1 MRIPIA
7 TYRLQLTGSFGF
19 QSCRSMVPY
28 LDALGASDLYASPIF
43 AARRGSLS
51 GYDVTDPT
59 RLNPEL
65 GSEADFEALARELA
79 SRTMGIVL
87 DIVPN
92 HMAASHENAWWRE
105 VLESGP
111 LSPRASFFDIRWK
124 PMGKASSQRAMLPV
138 LGDLYGRVLE
148 RGELAIAFEEGA
160 LVLRYYDARF
170 PLDPR
175 SWPAI
180 LELARR
186 EIERSGGSRALESEL
201 MTLCVDLEAAD
212 SRSTAEA
219 AAREGWKRRLSELCS
234 ESEECR
240 RAIERALSI
249 VNGRKGDPGS
259 FEMLDRILENQHYR
273 LAYWRTGMEKLNYR
287 RFFDISDLVGVRIQE
302 PRVFEEVHALTRRLV
317 REGAVTG
324 LRVDHVDGLSDPR
337 GYLERLKEIGDGEGD
352 RKGNGE
358 GEGDGRGRGER
369 RGGIYTIVEKIL
381 MPGERLPPEW
391 PVAGT
396 TGYDFLN
403 AVNRVFVSPD
413 GYLELE
419 RIHAGLT
426 GVSEPFERI
435 VRQKKRQ
442 VIEEIFPSETR
453 ALAAELGRLA
463 EAHRHARDLSA
474 ADLERALI
482 EMTCSLPVYR
492 TYVATSVRE
501 EDRSLLEETAR
512 EAARETGGRT
522 ADAVFFLL
530 DVLLL
535 EGKDQLAPE
544 DLDARARFAR
554 RWQQYSGPVMAKGL
568 EDTALYAHA
577 GLLSLNDVG
586 GRPGADGMSPRAFH
600 DWILARKTEWPHSMN
615 ATSTHDTKRS
625 EDVRARLDVLSEMP
639 DEWQRRLKSW
649 MRGNSGKKEVVDGVP
664 IPRPLGEVFYYQ
676 TLAGAWPLDPAGREG
691 FRERLEAYAIKAA
704 REAKMETRWTAPHGD
719 YERALTGFIRRTL
732 EPSGADRFLD
742 DFSRFASRLAYWGA
756 FNSLGM
762 TLVKIAAPGVPDFY
776 QGTELWDLSLVDP
789 DNRRPVDFGMRKDA
803 LDAVSTPGR
812 AVNRDLL
819 RSWSDGR
826 IKMYVTARALG
837 ARRRDPGLFLEGD
850 YLPLSARGSRA
861 GNVLAFARRRGDA
874 WAIAVAPRLVSKM
887 ARPGKLAIPDEAWE
901 DTVLVLPPGAPDA
914 WRNVF
919 VDGGGARSETREI
932 PMAEVLSGFPVG
944 LLAGE

>member
-1 MRIPIA
+1 MRIPNA

-19 QSCRSMVPY
+19 QSSRSVVSY

-65 GSEADFEALARELA
+65 GSEADFEALARDLG
-79 SRTMGIVL
+79 SRGMGILL

-160 LVLRYYDARF
+160 LVLQYYDAKF

-186 EIERSGGSRALESEL
+186 EIERSGGSRAIESEL
-201 MTLCVDLEAAD
+201 MRLCADLEAAD
-212 SRSTAEA
+212 SRSMAEG
-219 AAREGWKRRLSELCS
+219 AAREGWKRRLWELCS

-240 RAIERALSI
+240 RALERVLSI

-259 FEMLDRILENQHYR
+259 FEMLDRILEDQHYR

-317 REGAVTG
+317 REGAVIG

-337 GYLERLKEIGDGEGD
+337 AYLERLKEIGE
-352 RKGNGE
+352 E
-358 GEGDGRGRGER
+358 E
-369 RGGIYTIVEKIL
+369 GGIYAIVEKIL

-426 GVSEPFERI
+426 GVNEPFDVI

-442 VIEEIFPSETR
+442 VIQEIFPSETR

-492 TYVATSVRE
+492 TYVSTSVRE
-501 EDRSLLEETAR
+501 DDRNLLEATAR
-512 EAARETGGRT
+512 DAARETGGRI

-530 DVLLL
+530 EVLLL
-535 EGKDQLAPE
+535 EGKDHLVPE

-600 DWILARKTEWPHSMN
+600 DWVLARQAEWPYAMN

-639 DEWQRRLKSW
+639 DAWRRRLKSW
-649 MRGNSGKKEVVDGVP
+649 MRWNSGKKEVVDGIP

-719 YERALTGFIRRTL
+719 YESALTGFIRRTL

-742 DFSRFASRLAYWGA
+742 DFSRFASRLAFWGA

-789 DNRRPVDFGMRKDA
+789 DNRRPVDFGMRTEA
-803 LDAVSTPGR
+803 LDAVTAPGR
-812 AVNRDLL
+812 GVIRELL

-837 ARRRDPGLFLEGD
+837 ARRRDPELFLEGE

-861 GNVLAFARRRGDA
+861 GNVLAFARRHGDA
-874 WAIAVAPRLVSKM
+874 WAIAVAPRLISKM
-887 ARPGKLAIPDEAWE
+887 ARPGKLAIPDEAWG
-901 DTVLVLPPGAPDA
+901 DTVLVLPPGAPAA
-914 WRNVF
+914 WRNAF
-919 VDGGGARSETREI
+919 VEGAGARGETGEI
-932 PMAEVLSGFPVG
+932 PMAEVLSGFPVA
-944 LLAGE
+944 LLVGG